1 MSGWDEQVVVMKLH
15 TRDNHLMTKK
25 RPKNDKV
32 LTCMR
37 HLCPASVEK
46 EKKRIK
52 NRRAN
57 DQWWLA
63 INER

>member
-1 MSGWDEQVVVMKLH
+1 MVMKLH

-37 HLCPASVEK
+37 RLCPASVEK
-46 EKKRIK
+46 EKKKRIK